1 MVAQKRHKYIC
12 SYCGKPNNHSS
23 NMCSSCAEKSVLVKY
38 LVGLFGV
45 IKAKCNYKGNKN
57 T

>member
-1 MVAQKRHKYIC
+1 MTNETYTCR
-12 SYCGKPNNHSS
+12 YCGKKTRYRKNI
-23 NMCSSCAEKSVLVKY
+23 CSSCAEKSVLVKY

-45 IKAKCNYKGNKN
+45 IKEKCNYKDKN

>member
-1 MVAQKRHKYIC
+1 MTNETYTCR
-12 SYCGKPNNHSS
+12 YCGKKTNRKNI
-23 NMCSSCAEKSVLVKY
+23 CSSCAEKSVLVKH

-45 IKAKCNYKGNKN
+45 IKEKCNYKDKN